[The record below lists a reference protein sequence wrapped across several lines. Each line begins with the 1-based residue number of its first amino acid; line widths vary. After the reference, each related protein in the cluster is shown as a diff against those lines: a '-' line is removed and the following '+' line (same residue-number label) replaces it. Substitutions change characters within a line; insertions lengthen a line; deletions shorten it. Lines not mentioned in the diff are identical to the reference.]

1 MSTSP
6 DVWLAAFLT
15 LAMFSL
21 AIYKENPVYRLA
33 EHAFIGIGAGHAIV
47 TGIQSIQTSGWNPL
61 VKHGEYSLI
70 IPMILGLLL
79 FTKYIKPIS
88 HLSRIPMAIVVAT
101 GAGLGLRG
109 AVQAQLL
116 NQISATFLPLT
127 SFNNIV
133 IVVGFVVGTS
143 YFLFTTRYTRAL
155 EGPLKILPKLGRWF
169 LMIAFG
175 ASFGNASMGFLSMLI
190 GRALFLVRDW
200 LGISNLW

>member
-6 DVWLAAFLT
+6 QVWLAAFLT

-21 AIYKENPVYRLA
+21 AVYKENPVYRVA

-47 TGIQSIQTSGWNPL
+47 TGIQSIQTSGWDPL
-61 VKHGEYSLI
+61 VKNGEFALL
-70 IPMILGLLL
+70 IPMLFGLML
-79 FTKYIKPIS
+79 FTKYVKPVS
-88 HLSRIPMAIVVAT
+88 YLARAHGCYCRDRRRPRLEAQSR
-101 GAGLGLRG
+101 RSFE
-109 AVQAQLL
+109 
-116 NQISATFLPLT
+116 QISATFLPLN

-133 IVVGFVVGTS
+133 VVAGFIVGTS
-143 YFLFTTRYTRAL
+143 YFLFTRRYTRPL
-155 EGPLKILPKLGRWF
+155 EGPLGILPRLGRWF

-200 LGISNLW
+200 LGLSKLI

>member
-21 AIYKENPVYRLA
+21 AIYKENPVYRVA

-61 VKHGEYSLI
+61 VNDGEYALI

-79 FTKYIKPIS
+79 FTKYVKPVS
-88 HLSRIPMAIVVAT
+88 HLSRITMAIVVAT

-116 NQISATFLPLT
+116 NQISATFLSLN
-127 SFNNIV
+127 SFNNLIIV
-133 IVVGFVVGTS
+133 LGFVVGTS
-143 YFLFTTRYTRAL
+143 YFLFTKRYTRAL
-155 EGPLKILPKLGRWF
+155 EGPVGILPKLGRWF

-200 LGISNLW
+200 LGISNLF

>member
-6 DVWLAAFLT
+6 QVWLAAFLT

-21 AIYKENPVYRLA
+21 AVYKENPVYRVA

-47 TGIQSIQTSGWNPL
+47 TGIQSIQTSGWDPL
-61 VKHGEYSLI
+61 VKNGEFALL
-70 IPMILGLLL
+70 IPMLFGLML
-79 FTKYIKPIS
+79 FTKYVKPVS
-88 HLSRIPMAIVVAT
+88 YLARLPMAVVVAT

-116 NQISATFLPLT
+116 NQISATFLPLN

-133 IVVGFVVGTS
+133 VVAGFVVGIS
-143 YFLFTTRYTRAL
+143 YFLFTRRYTRPL
-155 EGPLKILPKLGRWF
+155 EGPLGILPRLGRWF

-200 LGISNLW
+200 LGLSKLI

>member
-6 DVWLAAFLT
+6 QVWLAAFLT

-21 AIYKENPVYRLA
+21 AVYKENPVYRVA

-47 TGIQSIQTSGWNPL
+47 TGIQSIQTSGWDPL
-61 VKHGEYSLI
+61 VKNGEFALL
-70 IPMILGLLL
+70 IPMLFGLML
-79 FTKYIKPIS
+79 FTKYVKPVS
-88 HLSRIPMAIVVAT
+88 YLARLPMAVIVAT

-116 NQISATFLPLT
+116 NQISATFLPLN

-133 IVVGFVVGTS
+133 VVAGFIVGTS
-143 YFLFTTRYTRAL
+143 YFLFTRRYTRPL
-155 EGPLKILPKLGRWF
+155 EGPLGILPRLGRWF

-200 LGISNLW
+200 LGLSKLI

>member
-6 DVWLAAFLT
+6 QVWLAAFLT

-21 AIYKENPVYRLA
+21 AVYKENPVYRVA

-47 TGIQSIQTSGWNPL
+47 TGIQSIQTSGWDPL
-61 VKHGEYSLI
+61 VKNGEFALL
-70 IPMILGLLL
+70 IPMLFGLML
-79 FTKYIKPIS
+79 FTKYVKPVS
-88 HLSRIPMAIVVAT
+88 YLARLPMAVIVAT

-116 NQISATFLPLT
+116 NQISATFLPLN

-133 IVVGFVVGTS
+133 VVAGFVVGTS
-143 YFLFTTRYTRAL
+143 YFLFTRRYTRPL
-155 EGPLKILPKLGRWF
+155 EGPLGILPRLGRWF

-200 LGISNLW
+200 LGLSKLI

>member
-21 AIYKENPVYRLA
+21 AIYKENPVYRVA

-61 VKHGEYSLI
+61 VKDGEYALI
-70 IPMILGLLL
+70 IPMIFGLLL
-79 FTKYIKPIS
+79 FTKYVKPVS
-88 HLSRIPMAIVVAT
+88 HLSRLTMSIVVAT

-127 SFNNIV
+127 SFNNLV
-133 IVVGFVVGTS
+133 IVLGFVVGTS
-143 YFLFTTRYTRAL
+143 YFLFTRRYTRSL
-155 EGPLKILPKLGRWF
+155 EGPLAILPKLGRWF

-200 LGISNLW
+200 LGLSSLF

>member
-21 AIYKENPVYRLA
+21 AIYKENAVYRAA

-47 TGIQSIQTSGWNPL
+47 TGIQSIQTTGWNPL
-61 VKHGEYSLI
+61 VKNGEYALI
-70 IPMILGLLL
+70 IPMILGLML
-79 FTKYIKPIS
+79 FTKYIRPIS
-88 HLSRIPMAIVVAT
+88 HLSRLTMSIVVAT

-116 NQISATFLPLT
+116 NQVSATFLPLN
-127 SFNNIV
+127 SINNLIIV
-133 IVVGFVVGTS
+133 LGFAVGTS
-143 YFLFTTRYTRAL
+143 YFLFTKRYTGAL
-155 EGPLKILPKLGRWF
+155 EGPLGILPKLGRWF

-200 LGISNLW
+200 LGLSSLV